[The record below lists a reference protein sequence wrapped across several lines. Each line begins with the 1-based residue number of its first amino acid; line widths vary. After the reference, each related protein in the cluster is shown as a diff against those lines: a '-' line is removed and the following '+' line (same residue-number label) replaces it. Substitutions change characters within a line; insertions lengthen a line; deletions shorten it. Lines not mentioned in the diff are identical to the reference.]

1 MVWAAIRADFNL
13 GRRLYAAQ
21 CGPVAATFRA
31 MTSRGLLVL
40 IVQRLDHFLMQFR
53 AAPHRSWGRSLL
65 CLPLR
70 AAVALGRGLAVLIAK
85 ADVQASMALGHGV
98 VFSDRGNLVIGAKQI
113 GRGSIIHHRVTV
125 GMDLRNSG
133 MPSIGEDVWI
143 GPDCVLYGDI
153 QIGNGATVLAGS
165 VVTRSVPP
173 RAVVSGN
180 PARVVKRD
188 FDNAGLRKSLRVD
201 VDCVG

>member
-1 MVWAAIRADFNL
+1 MF
-13 GRRLYAAQ
+13 
-21 CGPVAATFRA
+21 
-31 MTSRGLLVL
+31 
-40 IVQRLDHFLMQFR
+40 
-53 AAPHRSWGRSLL
+53 

-70 AAVALGRGLAVLIAK
+70 AAVAAGRTLAVLVAK
-85 ADVQASMALGHGV
+85 ADVQAGVALGPGV
-98 VFSDRGNLVIGAKQI
+98 MFSDRGHFVIGAKKI

-133 MPSIGEDVWI
+133 MPTIGEDVWI

-153 QIGNGATVLAGS
+153 QIGDGATVLAGS
-165 VVTRSVPP
+165 VLTRSVPP

-188 FDNAGLRKSLRVD
+188 FDNSGLRNSLRVD
-201 VDCVG
+201 VDCGG